1 MSWWGSYE
9 VQYFLVFIIFHAS
22 FGRFNSSIMNLE
34 DYFYVFKPHFTV
46 RLVNQGIHI
55 HIDDVGRFLETDEL
69 LGSADR
75 EVSSVNASVAEDQRT
90 QRTAFSKA
98 WQGIHI
104 ETFSILIQVEVCWL
118 FRHSF
123 TISCMLSRTW
133 ILLCLWQLDGL
144 GYQSCL
150 QPPLFRWNQGRRY
163 GWNTWLMIGLVRALV

>member
-98 WQGIHI
+98 
-104 ETFSILIQVEVCWL
+104 
-118 FRHSF
+118 
-123 TISCMLSRTW
+123 
-133 ILLCLWQLDGL
+133 
-144 GYQSCL
+144 
-150 QPPLFRWNQGRRY
+150 
-163 GWNTWLMIGLVRALV
+163 